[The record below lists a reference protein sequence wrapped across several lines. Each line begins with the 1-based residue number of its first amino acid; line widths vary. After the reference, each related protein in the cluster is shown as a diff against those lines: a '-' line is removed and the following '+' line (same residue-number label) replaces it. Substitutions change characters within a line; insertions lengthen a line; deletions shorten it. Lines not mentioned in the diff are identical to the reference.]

1 MSNMALEK
9 NQCVTGSV
17 SAIDIDKMHYYL
29 TC

>member
-1 MSNMALEK
+1 MALEK